1 MTQGQLLQVNFAPV
15 WHGRM
20 IGEAQNVMDTICMQQ
35 NVEGGE
41 SVGDFLNRR
50 INARNDDV
58 AWLTEMRSHP
68 VIFFDLTLNILHP
81 VEQHERAFLLFID
94 RLICVLAQREL
105 PGAFCDMPDGMEHI
119 GQ

>member
-1 MTQGQLLQVNFAPV
+1 MSTEVKLYVIS
-15 WHGRM
+15 M
-20 IGEAQNVMDTICMQQ
+20 IGANSQKN
-35 NVEGGE
+35 
-41 SVGDFLNRR
+41 
-50 INARNDDV
+50 NDV
-58 AWLTEMRSHP
+58 KWLTEMRSHP